1 MLTRIRNGLTVRK
14 AFVLVPSSKMKVSI
28 AQILLEEGFIQGY
41 EITSEQPQP
50 NIRLWLKYDERR
62 KPVVTGLKRVSKPGR
77 RVYKGKQELRWVLS
91 GLGIAI
97 VSTPKGVMTGARAR
111 QLETQVGRLTVWRHG
126 IKRPGQAASF
136 PMDQEL
142 NLPADLYSFGSIF

>member
-1 MLTRIRNGLTVRK
+1 MLVTDPISDMLTRIRNGLTVRK
-14 AFVLVPSSKMKVSI
+14 SFVLVPSSKVKVAI

-41 EITSEQPQP
+41 EITNEQPQP

-77 RVYKGKQELRWVLS
+77 RVYKGKQELPWVLS

-97 VSTPKGVMTGARAR
+97 VSTPMGVMTDRKARR
-111 QLETQVGRLTVWRHG
+111 LGVGGEVLCYVW
-126 IKRPGQAASF
+126 
-136 PMDQEL
+136 
-142 NLPADLYSFGSIF
+142 